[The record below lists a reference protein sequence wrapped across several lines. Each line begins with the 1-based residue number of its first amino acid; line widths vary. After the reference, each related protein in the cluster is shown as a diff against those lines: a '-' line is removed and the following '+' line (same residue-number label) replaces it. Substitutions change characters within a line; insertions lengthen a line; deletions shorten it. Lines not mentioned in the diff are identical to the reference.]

1 MILYTTLN
9 LIKKQRPCE
18 RGYRK
23 LRHALG
29 KGWKADRK
37 IPFVQILD
45 SNGLYDALWA
55 MRAVAD
61 GQEAE
66 RDRIC
71 RLVAADF
78 AEHVLPFFEKVFADD
93 DRPRKA
99 IQVARDFADGKVD
112 ISAAQA
118 AAVAAYAAANAV
130 YVAHTAVHT
139 AYAAAYAA
147 EAAAY
152 NAGKSGDDAAGDAAR
167 AAEREWQE
175 SVFRKY
181 LESA

>member
-1 MILYTTLN
+1 M
-9 LIKKQRPCE
+9 
-18 RGYRK
+18 
-23 LRHALG
+23 
-29 KGWKADRK
+29 
-37 IPFVQILD
+37 
-45 SNGLYDALWA
+45 
-55 MRAVAD
+55 
-61 GQEAE
+61 
-66 RDRIC
+66 
-71 RLVAADF
+71 AADF
-78 AEHVLPFFEKVFADD
+78 AEHVLPFFEKVSPDD

-167 AAEREWQE
+167 AAER
-175 SVFRKY
+175 
-181 LESA
+181 